1 MASFEQVEPIIGA
14 AAAGLGFELYDARL
28 FGAGGRSILR
38 VTIDKVGGVS
48 IADCEQVSGAIGTI
62 LDEQNFFD
70 GKPYT
75 LEVSSPGIG
84 RPLKTERDF
93 ARVVG
98 KEVTLNLSVEVF
110 GKKSLRGKVTGC
122 ADGKLNIDMGNDSI
136 IVPLADVLTGKEE
149 ITFK

>member
-1 MASFEQVEPIIGA
+1 MASFEQVEPLIGA
-14 AAAGLGFELYDARL
+14 AAAGLGFEFYDARL
-28 FGAGGRSILR
+28 FGAGGRSVLR
-38 VTIDKVGGVS
+38 VTIDKAGGVS
-48 IADCEQVSGAIGTI
+48 IADCEQVSGAIGAM

-93 ARVVG
+93 ARVIG
-98 KEVTLNLSVEVF
+98 KEITLNLSVAIN
-110 GKKSLRGKVTGC
+110 GKKSLRGKVIGC
-122 ADGKLNIDMGNDSI
+122 EDGKLNINTGNDSI
-136 IVPLADVLTGKEE
+136 IVPLADVLSGKEE